1 MRWSGGA
8 GSHIML
14 QCDGGT
20 SMPKI
25 RTVAAESGDMNPHT
39 FHTDINFLQA
49 LKFPFYDLLDDNL
62 DLNL

>member
-1 MRWSGGA
+1 
-8 GSHIML
+8 ML